1 MLNSCCIKIVFIN
14 RCLFKFRWYS
24 VCRLA
29 NRPGM
34 ARIVPELTHGVLCP
48 GRGSF
53 CPGNVKIDHRAWIY
67 GCSLMSVLYFVS
79 CLSVTHDLTL
89 NLFLWKCTK
98 TVATRAAPF
107 GWDMHQIVCRLG
119 VRPRPHWGGAQ
130 WEKRREGRGKRKEGK
145 EGEWSER
152 SPGMPKSR
160 VGKPICVFCT
170 IFLLFYV
177 FYSFLSSF
185 TFHCNSVRL
194 TFCIKGYLT
203 WLEGKGREA
212 QRTLTGEGKGI
223 ARGGEKR
230 ESYLK

>member
-1 MLNSCCIKIVFIN
+1 MLSSNADDTTLLATPVVVYTIYSLLKTSLSTVLAVLRKENTITSCLMLNSCCIKIVFIN

-145 EGEWSER
+145 GGEWSER

-170 IFLLFYV
+170 IF
-177 FYSFLSSF
+177 F
-185 TFHCNSVRL
+185 TVLCVL
-194 TFCIKGYLT
+194 
-203 WLEGKGREA
+203 
-212 QRTLTGEGKGI
+212 
-223 ARGGEKR
+223 
-230 ESYLK
+230 